1 MTAPRR
7 RVEELDVDACL
18 QLLEGHQ
25 VGRLAFVDADGGPV
39 VLPVNYVLDRGVV
52 VIRTAEGSKL
62 AAAVAKARVAFE
74 VDEFDK
80 DLRIGWSVLVKGT
93 ADELWQSPELDLA
106 RRLPLQAWAPGERE
120 HYILIMSTAMTGRRI
135 TTLEGPA
142 LPPRATDL
150 WFG

>member
-7 RVEELDVDACL
+7 RVEELDVDSCL
-18 QLLEGHQ
+18 QLLEGRQ
-25 VGRLAFVDADGGPV
+25 VGRLAFVGAEGDPV
-39 VLPVNYVLDRGVV
+39 VLPVNYVLDRGQI

-74 VDEFDK
+74 VDDFDK
-80 DLRIGWSVLVKGT
+80 DLRTGWSVLVKGI
-93 ADELWQSPELDLA
+93 ADELWQSTELDLA
-106 RRLPLQAWAPGERE
+106 RRLPLQPWAPGERE
-120 HYILIMSTAMTGRRI
+120 HFILIMSTAITGRRI